1 MKTDQG
7 KVGIEENGHKQI
19 SVTIRKKEKKKP
31 QPPKLQSFKMWK
43 H

>member
-7 KVGIEENGHKQI
+7 KIGIEENGHRQI
-19 SVTIRKKEKKKP
+19 SSNYKKEEKQKP